1 VLLYNNQAVSPLTT
15 RMRRLAQQAGIPV
28 IGVSET
34 MPLHTTFQRWQLRQ
48 ARSLQAALGG

>member
-1 VLLYNNQAVSPLTT
+1 
-15 RMRRLAQQAGIPV
+15 MRRLAQRAGIPV